1 MVFVFFGSL
10 GYCNSNKHCGSLR
23 FSIVV
28 VSSRTSKAVVVSVV
42 LAIVV
47 FLVHKMISLV
57 VLVTNGSRS
66 YFVS

>member
-28 VSSRTSKAVVVSVV
+28 VSSRASKDVVVGVV

-47 FLVHKMISLV
+47 FLVDKIIYTV

-66 YFVS
+66 YLVS